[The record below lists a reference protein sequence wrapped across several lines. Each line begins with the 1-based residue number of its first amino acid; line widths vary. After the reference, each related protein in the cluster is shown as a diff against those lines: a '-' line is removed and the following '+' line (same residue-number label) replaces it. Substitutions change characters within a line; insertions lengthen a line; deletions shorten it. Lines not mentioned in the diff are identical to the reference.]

1 MKLLKISR
9 RAKRQFAEI
18 ANYSYSLWGASR
30 SAVYLDAIDRT
41 IYMLREH
48 PLLGSER
55 SEVKRAYR
63 AFPAE
68 QHVIFY
74 RILGD
79 TLEVA
84 GILHVSMDPMRHF

>member
-1 MKLLKISR
+1 
-9 RAKRQFAEI
+9 
-18 ANYSYSLWGASR
+18 
-30 SAVYLDAIDRT
+30 
-41 IYMLREH
+41 MLREH
-48 PLLGSER
+48 PLLGSES
-55 SEVKRAYR
+55 SEVKRGYR
-63 AFPAE
+63 AFPAG